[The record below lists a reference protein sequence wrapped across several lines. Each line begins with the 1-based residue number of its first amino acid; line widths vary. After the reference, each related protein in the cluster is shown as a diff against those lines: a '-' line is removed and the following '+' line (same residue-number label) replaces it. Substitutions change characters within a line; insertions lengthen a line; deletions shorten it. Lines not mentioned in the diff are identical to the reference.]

1 MVQVRNTARSVALA
15 FALLLAACGGEAPTV
30 IDGSSPDRFRLTM
43 AAARAEL
50 GPGDRASFEAALKL
64 VQASAFAKAD
74 SRDEMEARVR
84 RKLDG
89 KTAEAV
95 IADFKAKRTQAADS
109 VIDGAFELKR
119 RLGEGV
125 ELIEGD
131 ATP

>member
-1 MVQVRNTARSVALA
+1 MRRVVLA
-15 FALLLAACGGEAPTV
+15 FALLVAACGGGAPTI
-30 IDGSSPDRFRLTM
+30 IDGSSPDRFSQTM
-43 AAARAEL
+43 AAARSEL
-50 GPGDRASFEAALKL
+50 TPGDRASFEAAVKL

-89 KTAEAV
+89 KTAATV
-95 IADFKAKRTQAADS
+95 IADFEAKRTKAAES

-125 ELIEGD
+125 ESIEGET
-131 ATP
+131 TP